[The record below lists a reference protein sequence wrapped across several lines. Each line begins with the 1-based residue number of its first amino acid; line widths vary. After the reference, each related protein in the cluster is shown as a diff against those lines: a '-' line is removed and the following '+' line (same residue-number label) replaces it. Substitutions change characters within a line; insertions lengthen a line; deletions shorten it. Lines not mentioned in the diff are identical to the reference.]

1 MNLFN
6 DKQRLVRY
14 ENVESIIEDY
24 YKIRFETYQ
33 KRKDYQIES
42 LNKFVKILSNKAKF
56 IKEQCDDLI
65 DLRKK
70 KKDTVIQLLKTR
82 GYDVLDGDEN
92 YKYLRTMTIDSV
104 EEENYLKL
112 MKEKDEKVHD
122 LSILMNTSI
131 EELWLKELNILKK
144 QWIKYKESRKNR
156 VFGIKKTSKKIKI
169 KKKSN

>member
-1 MNLFN
+1 MP
-6 DKQRLVRY
+6 
-14 ENVESIIEDY
+14 
-24 YKIRFETYQ
+24 
-33 KRKDYQIES
+33 
-42 LNKFVKILSNKAKF
+42 KILSNKAKF
-56 IKEQCDDLI
+56 IKEQCDDII

-70 KKDTVIQLLKTR
+70 KKDAVIQLLKSR

-112 MKEKDEKVHD
+112 MKEKDEKLHE
-122 LSILMNTSI
+122 LSILMNTTI

-144 QWIKYKESRKNR
+144 QWNKYKESRKNR
-156 VFGIKKTSKKIKI
+156 VFGTTKKSKKIKI